1 MYIYCCDLRSSKF
14 NETRFK
20 SRFGSQGKTFYALL
34 YLNSYMMYELKQLNK
49 SQIIPKGQS
58 KMDNPQKLTTSRR
71 KTKQKHNTICVGSY
85 YKQTNTNNVN
95 KT

>member
-49 SQIIPKGQS
+49 S
-58 KMDNPQKLTTSRR
+58 
-71 KTKQKHNTICVGSY
+71 
-85 YKQTNTNNVN
+85 
-95 KT
+95 